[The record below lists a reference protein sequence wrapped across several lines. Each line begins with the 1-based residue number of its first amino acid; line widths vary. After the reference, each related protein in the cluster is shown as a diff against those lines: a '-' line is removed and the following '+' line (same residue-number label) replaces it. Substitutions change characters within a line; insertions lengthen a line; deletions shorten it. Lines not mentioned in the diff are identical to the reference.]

1 MIATAEALLQADW
14 LSPLDAHF
22 AHTMARLSGSS
33 DPLVLLGA
41 AVASR
46 APAHGHVCAEL
57 PQLVLSPILDDE
69 DQPLDM
75 SWPDLDTWLSALR
88 VSGLISRPDR
98 PAPLVMDEA
107 GNLYLWR
114 YWDYQRRMISALH
127 ARSGAAAQVD
137 EGLLAI
143 GLDKLFRDAEPGDLQ
158 RAAAE
163 MAVRRKL
170 AVISGGPG
178 TGKTTTVVKVMAL
191 VEEQLPE
198 PARILLVAPTGKAA
212 ARMQESVQSQLAQ
225 LEAPRVVKAVLEE
238 VEATTIHRR
247 LGWRPSSPT
256 RFRHGRDNP
265 LQADLVIVDEASMVD
280 LALMTKLVEAVR
292 PQARLVLLGDRD
304 QLASVE
310 AGAILGDICAAP
322 SDTAQDLAGSI
333 VHLRRSWRF
342 DDTSGI
348 GNLARSVNAGD
359 ATRAL
364 EILDGGEHA
373 SVALLPSGPQSRPD
387 QLLGDRLVQGY
398 RRLAQARDPA
408 QALAALSDFR
418 VLCAHRRGRFG
429 MEALNRLAREQL
441 SRAGLIEGYGDWFHG
456 RPVIVTR
463 NDYGLGLFN
472 GDTGVAMHDE
482 EGRLRVWFE
491 GSGGAL
497 RALHPARL
505 PACESV
511 YAMTVHKSQ
520 GSEFDRVL
528 LLLPQQPSP
537 ILTRELVYTGLTR
550 ARSSVTVVS
559 SAEVLRSAIEGRIQ
573 RSSGLRAALWGGA

>member
-1 MIATAEALLQADW
+1 VIADVSALVEAGW

-22 AHTMARLSGSS
+22 ARTMARLAGSR
-33 DPLVLLGA
+33 DPLVVLAA

-57 PQLVLSPILDDE
+57 PRLGPILDGD
-69 DQPLDM
+69 DQPLDLQ
-75 SWPDLDTWLSALR
+75 WPELQGWLEALR
-88 VSGLISRPDR
+88 PSGLLSTPER
-98 PAPLVMDEA
+98 PAPLVLDEG

-114 YWDYQRRMISALH
+114 YWDYQRRLISALH
-127 ARSGAAAQVD
+127 ARSGPADQVD
-137 EGLLAI
+137 ESLLAI
-143 GLDKLFRDAEPGDLQ
+143 GLDKLFRQAEPGDLQ

-178 TGKTTTVVKVMAL
+178 TGKTTTVVKLMAL
-191 VEEQLPE
+191 VEEQLAE

-247 LGWRPSSPT
+247 LGWRPSTPT
-256 RFRHGRDNP
+256 RFKHGPDNP

-292 PQARLVLLGDRD
+292 PQARLVMLGDRD

-322 SDTAQDLAGSI
+322 QDTEQDLAGSI

-342 DDTSGI
+342 DETSGI

-359 ATRAL
+359 AQAAL
-364 EILDGGEHA
+364 DLLDGDEHPSVRRIPA
-373 SVALLPSGPQSRPD
+373 SEGSRPEA
-387 QLLGDRLVQGY
+387 LLGDRLIDGY
-398 RRLAQARDPA
+398 RQLAQTRDPN
-408 QALAALSDFR
+408 QALAALGAFR
-418 VLCAHRRGRFG
+418 VLCAHRKGRFG

-441 SRAGLIEGYGDWFHG
+441 ARAGLVEGYGDWFHG

-472 GDTGVAMHDE
+472 GDTGVALMDE
-482 EGRLRVWFE
+482 DGRLRVWFE
-491 GSGGAL
+491 GTGGAL

-520 GSEFDRVL
+520 GSEFERVL
-528 LLLPQQPSP
+528 LLLPQQHSP

-550 ARSSVTVVS
+550 ARTEVTLVG
-559 SAEVLRSAIEGRIQ
+559 SAKVLKAAVEGRIQ